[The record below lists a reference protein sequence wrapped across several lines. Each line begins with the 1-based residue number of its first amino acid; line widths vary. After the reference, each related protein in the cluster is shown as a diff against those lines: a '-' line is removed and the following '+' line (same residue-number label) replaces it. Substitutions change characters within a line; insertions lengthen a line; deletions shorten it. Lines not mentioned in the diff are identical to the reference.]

1 MEQFYFEA
9 RTIVPAS
16 RKRMFSQAKYD
27 SPLKNKYAQL
37 GSFFFEDF
45 IKRNLMV
52 QSEFHLNISA
62 ESYKFI
68 YFKIFFLYV
77 LSGSVQVGWSMI
89 FVFCDWCTASQARN
103 M

>member
-1 MEQFYFEA
+1 
-9 RTIVPAS
+9 
-16 RKRMFSQAKYD
+16 MFSQAKYD
-27 SPLKNKYAQL
+27 SPLKNIYAQL
-37 GSFFFEDF
+37 GSFFEDF

-68 YFKIFFLYV
+68 YFKILFLYV

-89 FVFCDWCTASQARN
+89 FFFCNWCTASQARI